1 MTTAGKALPPK
12 KTPPRRRGRPGHDL
26 STVLAASVAV
36 FNERGFD
43 GTSMEDLSARLGIG
57 KSSIYHH
64 VESKEEL
71 LRRALDE
78 ALLGLEEAAEEVRAL
93 DGPAVE
99 RLEMLLRRSVT
110 VLVDRLPY
118 VTLLLR
124 VRGNSEVERAALSR
138 RRAIDRLVADLVG
151 QAVGDGDLRPDID
164 PAIIAKLLFG
174 TVNSL
179 TEWLKPGTRHEAT
192 DLGDIVC
199 AVVFDGLRIDR

>member
-1 MTTAGKALPPK
+1 MIVNGG
-12 KTPPRRRGRPGHDL
+12 TPARRRGRPGHDL

-36 FNERGFD
+36 FNERGYD

-71 LRRALDE
+71 LRLALDE
-78 ALLGLEEAAEEVRAL
+78 ALVGLEEVAQDVRAQA
-93 DGPAVE
+93 GPAVQ

-124 VRGNSEVERAALSR
+124 VRGNSEVERAALDR
-138 RRAIDRLVADLVG
+138 RRTIDRLVTELVK
-151 QAVGDGDLRPDID
+151 QAVGDGAIRPDID
-164 PAIIAKLLFG
+164 PAVTARLLFG
-174 TVNSL
+174 TVNSV
-179 TEWLKPGTRHEAT
+179 TEWLKPGSKHSAT
-192 DLGDIVC
+192 ELGHDIC
-199 AVVFDGLRIDR
+199 AVVFDGLRINR